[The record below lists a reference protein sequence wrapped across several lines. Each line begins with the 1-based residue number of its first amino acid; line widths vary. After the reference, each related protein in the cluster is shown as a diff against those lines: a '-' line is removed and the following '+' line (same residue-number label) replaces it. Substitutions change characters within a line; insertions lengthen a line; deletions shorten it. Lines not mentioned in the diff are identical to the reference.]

1 MELSNRISLNF
12 PSSTRLIYI
21 IPRHARSAVGT
32 RPRNGNRYVHLYPSS
47 LIHFPSLLKSFPSL
61 PTDRTRG
68 RAECK
73 VHYKAK
79 CNSAQESDAV
89 AIKKCRRMSGKW
101 GFLRERDI
109 EVAASKRRMRFAVA
123 KFCNAKRTRDKT
135 SRL

>member
-12 PSSTRLIYI
+12 PSSSRPIYI

-47 LIHFPSLLKSFPSL
+47 LIHFPSLLKSFP
-61 PTDRTRG
+61 TDPTRG

-73 VHYKAK
+73 VHYKPK

-123 KFCNAKRTRDKT
+123 KFCNAKHRETRQAAHEF
-135 SRL
+135 

>member
-12 PSSTRLIYI
+12 PSSSKTNL
-21 IPRHARSAVGT
+21 HNSQAREI
-32 RPRNGNRYVHLYPSS
+32 RRRYPSQKWKS
-47 LIHFPSLLKSFPSL
+47 ICTFVPILSYPFSISFEILLESP
-61 PTDRTRG
+61 DRPNTWSSRMQSALQSKMQFSPG
-68 RAECK
+68 ERCR
-73 VHYKAK
+73 
-79 CNSAQESDAV
+79 CN
-89 AIKKCRRMSGKW
+89 KKCRTMSGKW